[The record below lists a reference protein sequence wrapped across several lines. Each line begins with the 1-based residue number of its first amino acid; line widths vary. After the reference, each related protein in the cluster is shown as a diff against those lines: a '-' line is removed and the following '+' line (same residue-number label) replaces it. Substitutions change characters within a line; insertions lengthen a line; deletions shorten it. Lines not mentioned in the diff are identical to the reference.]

1 MPFHSSVLTNFKLYY
16 QNSLNYS
23 GQSWSDKH
31 TYQTSLNLILNA
43 LARAQAPEAF
53 PFFFFHGFPPSQPL
67 MLGLG
72 AASWLGGHT
81 HQAHARA
88 ARAPQQYYYSRL
100 PRCTLTIFFQRNTS
114 SSFSFAFSVKKQQL
128 RTNSQQFDE
137 IFWTVKRRCA
147 KNFVLCISCLPPKGY
162 LCGAPRY
169 TEIISWFL
177 FFSVCRS
184 KHTSET
190 VQQYGLFVRNGGE
203 ICK

>member
-1 MPFHSSVLTNFKLYY
+1 MPFHSSVLINFKLYY

-23 GQSWSDKH
+23 AQSWSDKH

-88 ARAPQQYYYSRL
+88 VRPPQQYYYSRL

-114 SSFSFAFSVKKQQL
+114 SSLSFAFSVKKQQL
-128 RTNSQQFDE
+128 RINSQQFDE
-137 IFWTVKRRCA
+137 IFWTVK
-147 KNFVLCISCLPPKGY
+147 KGAQKTLYYVSPACPRKVSY
-162 LCGAPRY
+162 LVHIDTR
-169 TEIISWFL
+169 
-177 FFSVCRS
+177 
-184 KHTSET
+184 K
-190 VQQYGLFVRNGGE
+190 
-203 ICK
+203 